1 VTSRSGR
8 RQELSWPT
16 AVGEQLVLTR
26 ERLGTLRKTTL
37 GAIGV
42 LRWHLPVTATCA
54 VAHPVD
60 VDLSLFAFQVDAP
73 DFESVPGPLVAAAP
87 EERQPPAGAAAGAP
101 VRGGARAEIL
111 AVINDL
117 VARSGRPE
125 VTLVQLVAEMRGRG
139 SEYAESTVRTM
150 VSSHMCAH
158 VHGPNIGSYDD
169 LDRVGHG
176 QYRLRRIS

>member
-1 VTSRSGR
+1 MPLTSKASPGR
-8 RQELSWPT
+8 WSPPPRRNVS
-16 AVGEQLVLTR
+16 
-26 ERLGTLRKTTL
+26 
-37 GAIGV
+37 
-42 LRWHLPVTATCA
+42 
-54 VAHPVD
+54 
-60 VDLSLFAFQVDAP
+60 
-73 DFESVPGPLVAAAP
+73 
-87 EERQPPAGAAAGAP
+87 PPAGAAAGAP
-101 VRGGARAEIL
+101 VRGGARAEIQ

-150 VSSHMCAH
+150 VSSHMCAQ

-176 QYRLRRIS
+176 QHCLRRIS